1 MQVCDIKKYNLKLN
15 EKKWFCNLYSINQ
28 NYKYKLLIKEKTRLK
43 ISMNNKVN
51 LNQMFL
57 LVLQK

>member
-1 MQVCDIKKYNLKLN
+1 MQVCDIKKYNPKLN
-15 EKKWFCNLYSINQ
+15 EKKCFCNLYSINQ

-43 ISMNNKVN
+43 NNKVI

-57 LVLQK
+57 LVFQN

>member
-15 EKKWFCNLYSINQ
+15 EKKCFCNLYSINQ

-43 ISMNNKVN
+43 ISMNNKVI
-51 LNQMFL
+51 LNQM
-57 LVLQK
+57 LQK